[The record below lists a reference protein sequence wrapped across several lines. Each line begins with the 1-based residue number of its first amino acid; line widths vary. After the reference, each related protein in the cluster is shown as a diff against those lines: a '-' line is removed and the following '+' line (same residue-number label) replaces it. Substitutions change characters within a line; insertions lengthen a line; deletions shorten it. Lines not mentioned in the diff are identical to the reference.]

1 MKVLFVLAATAAC
14 FAGPVYADCSYPPP
28 PEHLPDGNTAT
39 MAEMIEGQKA
49 VKAYDGQINAYNSC
63 IVLERD
69 NAVAKAAEKMTPEQK
84 AKMQADMDKVVIQ
97 KHNAAVD
104 QLQSVADRFNE
115 QVRVFK
121 AKTSGDTSSDSK
133 KKK

>member
-1 MKVLFVLAATAAC
+1 MKALFALAAVAA

-39 MAEMIEGQKA
+39 MAEMVAGQKA
-49 VKAYDGQINAYNSC
+49 VKEYDGQINAYNSC
-63 IVLERD
+63 ITLERD
-69 NAVAKAAEKMTPEQK
+69 DAIAKAGDKLTAEQK
-84 AKMQADMDKVVIQ
+84 AEMDKVVVQ

-104 QLQSVADRFNE
+104 QLQSIAERFNE

-121 AKTSGDTSSDSK
+121 AKNNPASGDSK
-133 KKK
+133 KK